1 MYETVSYASKQYMKG
16 RMKEDELR
24 LFLKYV
30 NELTSSWDHE
40 RIIRG
45 GRLNWN
51 LVVLEQC
58 LLCCHDVQPL
68 PQCIIDKCVNQNGKN
83 GDLLGVV
90 RTMLRYNRPIEAGRI
105 MINVIEK
112 HDKNLNSQMYIS
124 YTAFDAF
131 LESLVD
137 AKEQHEAA
145 GDMYRALK
153 EK

>member
-1 MYETVSYASKQYMKG
+1 
-16 RMKEDELR
+16 
-24 LFLKYV
+24 
-30 NELTSSWDHE
+30 
-40 RIIRG
+40 
-45 GRLNWN
+45 
-51 LVVLEQC
+51 
-58 LLCCHDVQPL
+58 
-68 PQCIIDKCVNQNGKN
+68 
-83 GDLLGVV
+83 
-90 RTMLRYNRPIEAGRI
+90 MLRYNRPIEAGRI

-153 EK
+153 EKWRNTSR